1 METALAYITYLDRLI
16 IDGVKWFVDNNC
28 WFYVIMCSIP
38 FVGTALTRFA
48 ARMKERND
56 I

>member
-1 METALAYITYLDRLI
+1 METALAYITYLDCLI
-16 IDGVKWFVDNNC
+16 IDEVKWLVDNNC

-38 FVGTALTRFA
+38 FVSTVLTRFA